1 VDRQKIAN
9 RRQYQ
14 YITATLMQYR
24 DGDGD
29 GDGDGDMPAN
39 TIEWVNAIGVGNLRK
54 GKGVGQPILA

>member
-1 VDRQKIAN
+1 
-9 RRQYQ
+9 
-14 YITATLMQYR
+14 MQYR

-29 GDGDGDMPAN
+29 GDGYGDGDMPAN